1 MFKKIVI
8 SLMTVMVAAVPVQAL
23 CLEES
28 VSAAEPDY
36 SIAVPYNISVQY
48 NIPELSI
55 TSGVAECTVEYKLH
69 NPSYTASCQIIL
81 ESSSNKTSWSRVASW
96 TLSGSNEEYYSKEK
110 TLPTPLAKYYRV
122 RSVLTV
128 YNTSGTQVEKVEA
141 ISNIV

>member
-1 MFKKIVI
+1 MLKKIVI
-8 SLMTVMVAAVPVQAL
+8 SLMTVTIFAAPAQAIGT
-23 CLEES
+23 
-28 VSAAEPDY
+28 VKNVN
-36 SIAVPYNISVQY
+36 AVDNVYPTAIPYAINVRY

-55 TSGVAECTVEYKLH
+55 TSGVAECTVEYKLI

-96 TLSGSNEEYYSKEK
+96 TFSGSDEEYYSKEK